1 MNTHNG
7 GDAIN
12 LYGTFSNLGGTL
24 VNPSGTLLRLQP
36 PDGPGVGI
44 HHGTG
49 TYQGTYQSSTGIYAV
64 SLTLPR
70 GTPGVWT
77 YQWNASGDV
86 VVVAEGQFFIR
97 PSGVG

>member
-1 MNTHNG
+1 MNVHNG
-7 GDAIN
+7 GDAIQ

-36 PDGPGVGI
+36 PDGPVGV

-49 TYQGTYQSSTGIYAV
+49 TYQGTFQELGIYAV

-70 GTPGVWT
+70 GTPGIWT
-77 YQWNASGDV
+77 YQWDVSGSV
-86 VVVAEGQFFIR
+86 TVVAEGQFFIR